1 MKKFTV
7 LFLTVL
13 LSLSLVSVYATT
25 EIKPSAPLTAN
36 TTEKAASKVLI
47 SRLNEIK
54 ELDKSNMTSSD
65 KKALRTEVKTIKKQ
79 LKEYRGGIY
88 LSLGAVII
96 IVLLLIILL

>member
-1 MKKFTV
+1 MKKCTV
-7 LFLTVL
+7 LFMTIL

-25 EIKPSAPLTAN
+25 EIKPSTPLTAN
-36 TTEKAASKVLI
+36 STEKAASEVLL

-54 ELDKSNMTSSD
+54 ALDKSNMKSSD

-96 IVLLLIILL
+96 IILLLIILL